1 MSQAYPQFTPVQILE
16 AGQRAFAEG
25 RAEYATQFFKH
36 LIDHYS
42 DTAEAAVAREAM
54 AQVHA
59 ASPQSAALQYAQPND
74 QLRAA
79 PSARPSPDYASSAAT
94 NGSLQ
99 GVQLSVDR
107 QPNNGH
113 LSVGGH
119 TPAGNRTN
127 GHPTDGANG
136 HAHGYEP
143 NGYAAP
149 NGAAQQATL
158 ARQSHSETAY
168 GRSSPPVGD
177 LSQHPQARTRG
188 AERMP
193 HADAATHHMLVPAP
207 EKNYIVGRV
216 VAGLLLLIG
225 ILGIFAGIVLVYA
238 AISDPAIF
246 ARFGIATPAQAL
258 LFSGSVFIGSIAALI
273 AAQMATALFD
283 SADAVTDIARL
294 QRYRLGDDD
303 GA

>member
-25 RAEYATQFFKH
+25 RSEYATQFFKH

-59 ASPQSAALQYAQPND
+59 ASPQPAAHQYAQPND
-74 QLRAA
+74 QHRAA
-79 PSARPSPDYASSAAT
+79 PSARPSPGYAPSAAA

-99 GVQLSVDR
+99 GVQLSVDG

-113 LSVGGH
+113 A
-119 TPAGNRTN
+119 PAGNRAN
-127 GHPTDGANG
+127 GHPTNGANG
-136 HAHGYEP
+136 HAHGYEQ

-158 ARQSHSETAY
+158 AY

-177 LSQHPQARTRG
+177 ISQDHQARTRG

-193 HADAATHHMLVPAP
+193 HADTATHHIMVPAL
-207 EKNYIVGRV
+207 EKNYIIGRV

-246 ARFGIATPAQAL
+246 VRFGMATPAQAL
-258 LFSGSVFIGSIAALI
+258 MFSGSVFVGSIAALI

-283 SADAVTDIARL
+283 SADAVADIARL
-294 QRYRLGDDD
+294 QRYRLGDDEE
-303 GA
+303 A